1 MTMSIIVADA
11 NDAQMIPWCGIG
23 KVENYAFDRE
33 NGHLQ
38 KNGECLERSLNGMFQ

>member
-11 NDAQMIPWCGIG
+11 NDAQMIPWYG
-23 KVENYAFDRE
+23 KVGNYAFDRE